1 MGVRE
6 VLRAKLTRAIDEVV
20 ARHRSEQTAELRREL
35 EQLKADVR
43 AESDRVID
51 FVRSVE
57 IRDRRD
63 MFAAEERRAVVESAD
78 FVRTSMPSARPFPN
92 PTATLEHGLSLVSGD
107 GMALEFGVYNG
118 STLKI
123 IAAGCGDRPVYGF
136 DSFEGLPEDWR
147 PGFPA
152 GAFTAGGIPSVPGA
166 SMVVGWF
173 SDTLPGFLASHPGPV
188 AFLHIDADLYSSTR
202 TVLDLVGPRL
212 RVGSVIVFDEYFNY
226 PGWADHEHRAW
237 CEHVSRTGL
246 RFTYEAYTLDNEQV
260 VVQVTSL
267 VSDEAVYPEGAPK
280 V

>member
-20 ARHRSEQTAELRREL
+20 ARHRAEQTAELRREL

-43 AESDRVID
+43 VESDRVID

-78 FVRTSMPSARPFPN
+78 FVRTSMPSARPFLN

-118 STLKI
+118 ATLKI

-152 GAFTAGGIPSVPGA
+152 GAFTAGGVPSVPGA

-173 SDTLPGFLASHPGPV
+173 SGTLPGFLASHPEPV

-260 VVQVTSL
+260 VVRVT
-267 VSDEAVYPEGAPK
+267 EA
-280 V
+280 